1 MNNVIARM
9 YDFFDYLFNHNV
21 IKEQTDEDKQYE
33 DLLKEKGQL
42 ENDLEI
48 MTKSR
53 DRYLET
59 CKKRT
64 SEIKGL
70 KKKIKELKNGT
81 GSI

>member
-9 YDFFDYLFNHNV
+9 YDFFDYLFNCDV
-21 IKEQTDEDKQYE
+21 IKEQSEEDKQYE
-33 DLLKEKGQL
+33 QLLKEKEQL

-64 SEIKGL
+64 SEIKEL
-70 KKKIKELKNGT
+70 KKKIKELKNGK
-81 GSI
+81 GSV